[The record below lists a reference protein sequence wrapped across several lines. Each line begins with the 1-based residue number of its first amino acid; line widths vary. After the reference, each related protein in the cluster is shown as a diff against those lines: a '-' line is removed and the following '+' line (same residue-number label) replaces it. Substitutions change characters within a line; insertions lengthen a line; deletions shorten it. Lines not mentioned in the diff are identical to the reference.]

1 MESRKRREED
11 LVIDDRPMSKEEI
24 IQDCLDY
31 HKAVAFHGKKEDL
44 EKILVHIPY
53 HFDLKLDNGIR
64 PEHIIGCQQY
74 FNHEPFTRM
83 VPPAWYTE
91 FCTYSDENKDRN
103 CALVIYDLTKCEPS
117 KQVYLNSLL
126 LNNSLRA
133 DLWPLPSNSA
143 VFVMVAD
150 KDEVEYEYYNL
161 TGDVFRRLSHIFLDE
176 DWKNKPETGSSSKA
190 E

>member
-1 MESRKRREED
+1 
-11 LVIDDRPMSKEEI
+11 
-24 IQDCLDY
+24 
-31 HKAVAFHGKKEDL
+31 
-44 EKILVHIPY
+44 
-53 HFDLKLDNGIR
+53 
-64 PEHIIGCQQY
+64 
-74 FNHEPFTRM
+74 M

-91 FCTYSDENKDRN
+91 FCTYCDENKDRN

-126 LNNSLRA
+126 LNQSLRA

-143 VFVMVAD
+143 VFVMVED

-161 TGDVFRRLSHIFLDE
+161 TGDVFRRLSHFYLDE
-176 DWKNKPETGSSSKA
+176 DWKNKPETGSSPKA